1 MRTLPRDADRKR
13 PVQVTTKHYADVLM
27 VAVEGRVD
35 YVNADEFRA
44 ALMPHL
50 KNCRAGGDKAVLDM
64 SRLEYISSAGLR
76 VLMIAAKE
84 AHAAQG
90 KLVAAA
96 LQPAVREIFE
106 ISRFTLVVET
116 HESLSGALREMS
128 PAALTAL
135 QSG

>member
-1 MRTLPRDADRKR
+1 
-13 PVQVTTKHYADVLM
+13 VQVTTKRYADVLV

-35 YVNADEFRA
+35 YVNAEEFRA

-76 VLMIAAKE
+76 VLIIAAKE
-84 AHAAQG
+84 THAAKG
-90 KLVAAA
+90 KLVAAS
-96 LQPAVREIFE
+96 LQPVVREIFE
-106 ISRFTLVVET
+106 ISRFTLVFGI
-116 HESLSGALREMS
+116 HESLQGALREMS

>member
-1 MRTLPRDADRKR
+1 
-13 PVQVTTKHYADVLM
+13 VQVTTKHYADVLV

-35 YVNADEFRA
+35 YVNADDFRS

-50 KNCRAGGDKAVLDM
+50 KNCRAGGDQVVLDM

-76 VLMIAAKE
+76 VLMIAAKKT
-84 AHAAQG
+84 HAEQG

-96 LQPAVREIFE
+96 LQPVVREIFE

-116 HESLSGALREMS
+116 HESLQGALREMS
-128 PAALTAL
+128 PAALAAL

>member
-1 MRTLPRDADRKR
+1 
-13 PVQVTTKHYADVLM
+13 VQVTTKHYADVL
-27 VAVEGRVD
+27 VATVEGRVD
-35 YVNADEFRA
+35 YVNAEAFRA
-44 ALMPHL
+44 ALMPLL
-50 KNCRAGGDKAVLDM
+50 KNCRAGGDKAVLDL

-84 AHAAQG
+84 AHAAHG

-96 LQPAVREIFE
+96 LQPVVREIFE

-116 HESLSGALREMS
+116 HESLAGALREMS
-128 PAALTAL
+128 PAALAAL

>member
-1 MRTLPRDADRKR
+1 M
-13 PVQVTTKHYADVLM
+13 QVTTKRYADVLV

-35 YVNADEFRA
+35 YVNAEKFRA

-50 KNCRAGGDKAVLDM
+50 KNCRAGGDMAVLDL

-76 VLMIAAKE
+76 VLIIAAKE
-84 AHAAQG
+84 AHAAKG

-96 LQPAVREIFE
+96 LQPVVREIFE
-106 ISRFTLVVET
+106 ISRFTLVFGI
-116 HESLSGALREMS
+116 HESLPGALREMS
-128 PAALTAL
+128 PAALAAL

>member
-1 MRTLPRDADRKR
+1 M
-13 PVQVTTKHYADVLM
+13 PVHVTTRKFADVLV

-35 YVNADEFRA
+35 YVNAEEFRTV
-44 ALMPHL
+44 LMPHL

-76 VLMIAAKE
+76 VLIIAAKE

-96 LQPAVREIFE
+96 LQPVVREIFE
-106 ISRFTLVVET
+106 ISRFTLVFDT
-116 HESLSGALREMS
+116 HETLQGALRELS

>member
-1 MRTLPRDADRKR
+1 M
-13 PVQVTTKHYADVLM
+13 QVTTKHYADVLV

-50 KNCRAGGDKAVLDM
+50 KSCRAGGDKVVLDI
-64 SRLEYISSAGLR
+64 SRLDYISSAGLR

-90 KLVAAA
+90 KLVAAG
-96 LQPAVREIFE
+96 LQPVVREIFE
-106 ISRFTLVVET
+106 ISRFTLVIET
-116 HESLSGALREMS
+116 HDSLLGALRAMS
-128 PAALTAL
+128 PAALAAF